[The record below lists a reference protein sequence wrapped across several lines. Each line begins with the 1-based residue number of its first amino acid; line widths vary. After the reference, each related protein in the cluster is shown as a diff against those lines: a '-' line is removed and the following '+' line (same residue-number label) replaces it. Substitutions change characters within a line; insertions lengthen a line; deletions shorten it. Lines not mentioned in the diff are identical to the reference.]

1 MIPNKINKGF
11 NSRAAYG
18 SVTVD
23 DPVGDEF
30 SLYNRKLGSV
40 VGGGLVEAGNP
51 YD

>member
-1 MIPNKINKGF
+1 LELNKKKF

-18 SVTVD
+18 SITVD

-30 SLYNRKLGSV
+30 SLYDRNNL
-40 VGGGLVEAGNP
+40 GGGIAEAVNI